1 MGAKGTVQATWSGL
15 SAGGH
20 FHVERKS
27 CAGNR
32 GMAGAGP
39 VPRAPAQA
47 RRARAG
53 DKDNTTKKWQLQK
66 EAAEKKGTREIS
78 TVGLRRMKKKKE
90 RAVSLFVW
98 TATAEK

>member
-1 MGAKGTVQATWSGL
+1 
-15 SAGGH
+15 
-20 FHVERKS
+20 
-27 CAGNR
+27 
-32 GMAGAGP
+32 MAGARP

-66 EAAEKKGTREIS
+66 EATA
-78 TVGLRRMKKKKE
+78 KKKKKHQGDINCGPPLNE
-90 RAVSLFVW
+90 KKRKKRAVSLFVW